1 MEWKKQQKYLPGI
14 CNWKSR
20 QQNRIFNLNVLKGI
34 TLFSVQYLIHP
45 KTVRLL
51 TPFNTLRPRQD
62 GRHFP
67 DDIFK
72 CMFLNENVWIL
83 ITILL
88 KIVP

>member
-1 MEWKKQQKYLPGI
+1 MEWKKTKNIFQEYAIENLVSK
-14 CNWKSR
+14 
-20 QQNRIFNLNVLKGI
+20 IFNLNVLKGI

-67 DDIFK
+67 GDIFK

-83 ITILL
+83 IKILL